1 MDFKTKRKIITMKR
15 KFEHD
20 DLILVGGL
28 LAIIGLIAFN
38 IVTHGVSANYHF
50 AF

>member
-1 MDFKTKRKIITMKR
+1 MR

-20 DLILVGGL
+20 DLIMVGGL

-38 IVTHGVSANYHF
+38 ILTHGVSDNYYF

>member
-1 MDFKTKRKIITMKR
+1 MDFKTFKIKTFMR

-20 DLILVGGL
+20 DLVMVGGL

-38 IVTHGVSANYHF
+38 IVTHGIGGNYIY
-50 AF
+50 

>member
-1 MDFKTKRKIITMKR
+1 MDFKTFKIINIMR

-20 DLILVGGL
+20 DLIIVGGL
-28 LAIIGLIAFN
+28 LAIIGLVVFN
-38 IVTHGVSANYHF
+38 LVTHGVDDTYHF

>member
-1 MDFKTKRKIITMKR
+1 MR

-20 DLILVGGL
+20 DLIMVGGL
-28 LAIIGLIAFN
+28 LAILGLIAFN
-38 IVTHGVSANYHF
+38 IVAHGIGASYHF

>member
-1 MDFKTKRKIITMKR
+1 MR

-38 IVTHGVSANYHF
+38 IVTHGISESYYF